1 MKSSGRKRRK
11 RVSAKR
17 RIGETERRHPDTPT
31 PRHAPLKSYDSIAS
45 AAASLDIPAATL
57 RKCKRDGAPGFR
69 GSRVYPMEL
78 LPWLAKSG
86 VGRVPSPGGLADKD
100 TLERLR
106 LKGKI
111 EHEKFL
117 HDRERK
123 LYLHVHTAARD
134 LMALGERLKL
144 TLRVELEDNM
154 PPQQAGLTAPALR
167 VMNKALNDR
176 LCSMF
181 HEDAGKIL
189 GPRSG
194 ST

>member
-1 MKSSGRKRRK
+1 
-11 RVSAKR
+11 
-17 RIGETERRHPDTPT
+17 
-31 PRHAPLKSYDSIAS
+31 
-45 AAASLDIPAATL
+45 
-57 RKCKRDGAPGFR
+57 
-69 GSRVYPMEL
+69 MEL

-86 VGRVPSPGGLADKD
+86 VDRVPSPGGLADKD
-100 TLERLR
+100 TLESQR

-111 EHEKFL
+111 EYEKFL

-123 LYLHVHTAARD
+123 LYLHIHTAARD

-181 HEDAGKIL
+181 HEDAAKIL
-189 GPRSG
+189 AVK
-194 ST
+194 